1 MAVINKFSRPYLRII
16 QDLNMPEEKREE
28 PEQSNDGEDEEKEE
42 VPSDIMPLFFTSKT
56 QEIFACKGDED
67 VTDENPFKLINKEAI
82 EQDFKTRAA
91 ISDFHPAKKIIQV
104 IMSK

>member
-1 MAVINKFSRPYLRII
+1 
-16 QDLNMPEEKREE
+16 MPEEKRDEA
-28 PEQSNDGEDEEKEE
+28 EQSTNGDGERGEET
-42 VPSDIMPLFFTSKT
+42 PSDIMPLFLTSKT

-67 VTDENPFKLINKEAI
+67 VNDENLFKLISKEAI

-104 IMSK
+104 SKESINVIMFTCL